1 LLKVGIDLN
10 LKNNSSKTASYYM
23 ENIEQLNSM
32 YKAHFPGIWTAVQE
46 SNVDDVQRLIN
57 GIKLNI

>member
-1 LLKVGIDLN
+1 
-10 LKNNSSKTASYYM
+10 M
-23 ENIEQLNSM
+23 EDIEQLNSM

-57 GIKLNI
+57 GIKLKYKTTLPDFAF